1 MAIREFA
8 VPHPHAA
15 YPEAPKSFAALPP
28 ANSQAKRAVSIAAA
42 RPGMRKSRVTRK
54 LPSSC
59 TWYEAEDRNLPSVS
73 SF

>member
-8 VPHPHAA
+8 VPHIHAA
-15 YPEAPKSFAALPP
+15 YPEAPKSFPVASPTHSQGRRPVSVAA
-28 ANSQAKRAVSIAAA
+28 V
-42 RPGMRKSRVTRK
+42 RPGVRKSRVTRK